1 MTKAEAKER
10 IDKLVAAVN
19 RYRWAYHVLDRQDIT
34 DEALDSLKKELFDL
48 ENRYPEFIRPDS
60 PTQRVGGKPLAKFEK
75 YRHASPMISFNDAFS
90 AADMRDWLVRVS
102 RLLTEKEMAAVDF
115 YCEPK
120 LDGLAVELEYDD
132 GILAVGATRGDGVIG
147 ENVTQNL
154 KTIEAIPLR
163 LRDADEIIA
172 DLKIA
177 GKTVMAA
184 AASAGGL
191 KKIIARGEVVITKS
205 AFEKVNRRQSASGL
219 PEFANPRNLA
229 AGSIR
234 QLDPAIAAQRHLDS
248 NCYALVSD
256 LGQLT
261 HQDEHIFL
269 DAAGFK
275 TNNRYSKH
283 CKNID
288 EVFGFHE
295 YWYKNRA
302 KLPYE
307 IDGIVVIIN
316 NNAIFKKLGV
326 VGKAPRGA
334 IAYKFPLKQ
343 ATTIVED
350 IQVQV
355 GRTGA
360 LTPVAILKPVEV
372 GGVLISRATL
382 HNEDEIRRLRLK
394 IGDTVV
400 VGRAGDVIPDIL
412 KVLPELRTGQ
422 EREFTMPKICPIC
435 GGKVIKKEGEVVWR
449 CANLDCFAVQERY
462 IAHFV
467 SRGAFDIVGLGPK
480 IIERLIDVGLIHD
493 AADLFALKIGDI
505 EPLERFAEKSA
516 ANLIASIEMKK
527 NISLPR
533 FVYALGIRNVG
544 EETARS
550 LADNFGDFTKIA
562 KAGPDDLRDIEDIGP
577 VVAESINAW
586 FGNPKN
592 IKFLGKLFRA
602 GVKIGPYNKPAAGS
616 LAGMKFVLTGALPGM
631 SRELAKERIRDLGGS
646 ASESVTKNTD
656 YVVSGDNPGSKEKKA
671 RELGVKIING
681 GEFLKMIERA

>member
-1 MTKAEAKER
+1 MTKVQARER

-19 RYRWAYHVLDRQDIT
+19 RYRYAYHVQDRQDIT
-34 DEALDSLKKELFDL
+34 NEALDSLKKELFDL
-48 ENRYPEFIRPDS
+48 ETRYPEFVRPDS
-60 PTQRVGGKPLAKFEK
+60 PTQRVGGKPLSKFEK
-75 YRHASPMISFNDAFS
+75 YRHAKPMISFNDAFS
-90 AADMRDWLVRVS
+90 VTDMKDWLARVS
-102 RLLTEKEMAAVDF
+102 KLLTEKELAAVDF

-132 GILAVGATRGDGVIG
+132 GVLAVGATRGDGIIG

-163 LRDADEIIA
+163 LLSSREIVD
-172 DLKIA
+172 DLKKA
-177 GKTVMAA
+177 GLTDMAA
-184 AASAGGL
+184 AVNASGL
-191 KKIIARGEVVITKS
+191 KKIITRGEIIITRV
-205 AFEKVNRRQSASGL
+205 AFDKVNLQQMQAGL

-234 QLDPAIAAQRHLDS
+234 QLDPVVAASRHLDS

-256 LGQLT
+256 LGQTT
-261 HQDEHIFL
+261 HGEEHIFL
-269 DAAGFK
+269 EAAGFK
-275 TNNRYSKH
+275 TNNHFSKY

-288 EVFGFHE
+288 SVFDFHE

-307 IDGIVVIIN
+307 IDGIVVTIN

-343 ATTIVED
+343 ATSIVDD

-360 LTPVAILKPVEV
+360 LTPVAILAPVQV
-372 GGVLISRATL
+372 AGVMISRATL
-382 HNEDEIRRLRLK
+382 HNEDEIRRLGLK

-422 EREFTMPKICPIC
+422 EREFSMPKACPIC
-435 GGKVIKKEGEVVWR
+435 GSRVIKKEGEVIWR
-449 CANLDCFAVQERY
+449 CVNPDCFAIQERS

-480 IIERLIDVGLIHD
+480 IVEHLIDVGLVHD
-493 AADLFALKIGDI
+493 AADLFDLKVGDI

-516 ANLIASIEMKK
+516 ANLISSIDAKK
-527 NISLPR
+527 NISLSR
-533 FVYALGIRNVG
+533 FIYALGIRNVG
-544 EETARS
+544 EETARA
-550 LADNFGDFTKIA
+550 LADKFADFEKIR
-562 KAGPDDLRDIEDIGP
+562 KTGLEELKSVEDIGP
-577 VVAESINAW
+577 VVADSIYAW
-586 FGNPKN
+586 FNNPKN
-592 IKFLGKLFRA
+592 VKFLGKLSNA
-602 GVKIGPYNKPAAGS
+602 GVKIEPYKKLTAAK
-616 LAGMKFVLTGALPGM
+616 LAGATFVLTGTLAGM
-631 SRELAKERIRDLGGS
+631 SRELAKERIRDLGG
-646 ASESVTKNTD
+646 ATSESVSQNTG
-656 YVVSGDNPGSKEKKA
+656 YVVAGDNPGSKEKKA
-671 RELGVKIING
+671 RTLGVKVIG
-681 GEFLKMIERA
+681 EAEFLKMIE